1 MTRAHARH
9 DAFAPS
15 AVAAFSLF
23 VVITATSAM
32 IAVTQSAANT
42 MGGARSDAR
51 SDARNNASG
60 ARVRVTPAA
69 HAINLNTA
77 PIAELSLLPGV
88 GVALASRITSDRV
101 KNGDFASVA
110 DLARVAGI
118 SSGIIEKLH
127 EHATVAAI
135 VRDSRG
141 EVVEAPREEP
151 REKLRSPAS
160 SSNTHLSIMRESL
173 PENLSDGDA

>member
-1 MTRAHARH
+1 MTGAHSRH
-9 DAFAPS
+9 DAFALS

-23 VVITATSAM
+23 VAITATSAM
-32 IAVTQSAANT
+32 IVVTQSAANT
-42 MGGARSDAR
+42 TSGAR
-51 SDARNNASG
+51 SG

-77 PIAELSLLPGV
+77 PIDELSLLPGIGV
-88 GVALASRITSDRV
+88 GLASRIISDRV
-101 KNGDFASVA
+101 KNGNFASVA

-118 SSGIIEKLH
+118 SSGIIDKLD

-135 VRDSRG
+135 ARDGRG
-141 EVVEAPREEP
+141 EVVEAPRGEP

-160 SSNTHLSIMRESL
+160 SSDTHLSIMRESL

>member
-1 MTRAHARH
+1 MTRAHSRH

-42 MGGARSDAR
+42 MGGARSD
-51 SDARNNASG
+51 

-135 VRDSRG
+135 VRDGRG

>member
-1 MTRAHARH
+1 MTRAHSRH
-9 DAFAPS
+9 DAFALS

-42 MGGARSDAR
+42 TSGARRD
-51 SDARNNASG
+51 

-77 PIAELSLLPGV
+77 PIAELSLLPGIGV
-88 GVALASRITSDRV
+88 GLASRIISDRV
-101 KNGDFASVA
+101 KNGNFASVA

-118 SSGIIEKLH
+118 SSGIIDKLD

-135 VRDSRG
+135 ARDGRG
-141 EVVEAPREEP
+141 EVVEAPRGEP

-160 SSNTHLSIMRESL
+160 SSDTHLSIMRESL

>member
-1 MTRAHARH
+1 MTRAHSRH

-42 MGGARSDAR
+42 TSDAR

-88 GVALASRITSDRV
+88 GVGLASRITSDRV
-101 KNGDFASVA
+101 KNGNFASVA

-118 SSGIIEKLH
+118 SSGIIDKLH

-135 VRDSRG
+135 VRDGRG

-160 SSNTHLSIMRESL
+160 SSDTQLSIMRESL

>member
-1 MTRAHARH
+1 MTHAHSRH

-42 MGGARSDAR
+42 TSDAR

-88 GVALASRITSDRV
+88 GVGLASRITSDRV
-101 KNGDFASVA
+101 KNGNFASVA

-118 SSGIIEKLH
+118 SSGIIDKLD

-135 VRDSRG
+135 ARDGRG

-160 SSNTHLSIMRESL
+160 SSDTQLSIMRESL

>member
-1 MTRAHARH
+1 MTHAHSRH

-42 MGGARSDAR
+42 T

-88 GVALASRITSDRV
+88 GVGLASRITSDRV
-101 KNGDFASVA
+101 KNGNFASVA

-118 SSGIIEKLH
+118 SSGIIDKLD

-135 VRDSRG
+135 VRDGRG
-141 EVVEAPREEP
+141 EVVEAPRGEP

-160 SSNTHLSIMRESL
+160 SSDTHLSIMRESL

>member
-1 MTRAHARH
+1 MTHAHSRH
-9 DAFAPS
+9 DAFALS

-23 VVITATSAM
+23 VAITATSAM

-42 MGGARSDAR
+42 TSGAR
-51 SDARNNASG
+51 SDARNNASD

-88 GVALASRITSDRV
+88 GVGLASRITSDRV
-101 KNGDFASVA
+101 KNGNFASVA

-118 SSGIIEKLH
+118 SSGIIDKLD

-135 VRDSRG
+135 ARDGRG
-141 EVVEAPREEP
+141 EVVEAPRGEP

-160 SSNTHLSIMRESL
+160 SSDTHLSIMRESL